1 MKHKGKEWFHPNVTR
16 SQAEDMLRRVPVDGA
31 FLVRPSGANTYAL
44 SFRFVMLPFFSP
56 PMLFIIKYK

>member
-44 SFRFVMLPFFSP
+44 SFR
-56 PMLFIIKYK
+56 